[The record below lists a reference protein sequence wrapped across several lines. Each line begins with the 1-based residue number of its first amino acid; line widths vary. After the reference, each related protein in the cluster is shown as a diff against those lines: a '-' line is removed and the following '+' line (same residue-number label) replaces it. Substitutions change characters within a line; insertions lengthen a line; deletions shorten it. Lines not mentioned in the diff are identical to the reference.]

1 MNFNWF
7 WKLLFYA
14 VGASFALPPNGGGGG
29 GGSSSSADVYPCSKC
44 TKTFCTR
51 SGRSKHVRRVHEN
64 SSRYSCRHD
73 CGKFYTSAENCSFHE
88 RNCEKNPHMIQH
100 GAGVPQQHHRNTPRG
115 SQLTM
120 RLMRSSV
127 ENNFRHYRRSL
138 SNTTENIFAQLRQVV
153 MHDVRGV
160 VRRERK
166 NIKFYVSG

>member
-1 MNFNWF
+1 
-7 WKLLFYA
+7 
-14 VGASFALPPNGGGGG
+14 
-29 GGSSSSADVYPCSKC
+29 
-44 TKTFCTR
+44 
-51 SGRSKHVRRVHEN
+51 
-64 SSRYSCRHD
+64 
-73 CGKFYTSAENCSFHE
+73 
-88 RNCEKNPHMIQH
+88 MIQH

-138 SNTTENIFAQLRQVV
+138 SKPTENIFAQLRDVV
-153 MHDVRGV
+153 MHDVRGI